1 MDKDGESEAPRDHSP
16 HPCLPGCEFSPQL
29 ELLHQTLCSTN
40 SSATDQP
47 SDSQSIE
54 ISIQCAFRKEERH
67 CSHSLCDVV
76 VTSIAR

>member
-1 MDKDGESEAPRDHSP
+1 MDKDGESEAPRGHSP

-29 ELLHQTLCSTN
+29 ELLHQTLFNN
-40 SSATDQP
+40 SSAADQP
-47 SDSQSIE
+47 GDSQSIE
-54 ISIQCAFRKEERH
+54 ISIQHAFRKEERH